1 MKNKMIRYPLVL
13 GLIAFVATLLLAT
26 VHHVTEPIIEENR
39 VRRENA
45 VIIVMFGEDASIKDL
60 GYTLTDTEKNVGIY
74 SVMEVK
80 DGGKTYYV
88 YKISFNDLYDGDEF
102 SYILTLN
109 SQFKIQGINVLASD
123 TWASGFAK
131 DSFASKVKNKTVLT
145 EADVKGFGATI
156 TGKSIASSV
165 NAAIAHKGGK

>member
-1 MKNKMIRYPLVL
+1 MKNKMVRYPLVL
-13 GLIAFVATLLLAT
+13 GLVALVATLLLAT
-26 VHHVTEPIIEENR
+26 VYQITSPIIEENR

-45 VIIVMFGEDASIKDL
+45 VIIEMFGEDASIKDL
-60 GYTLTDTEKNVGIY
+60 NETLTDTEKNEGIY
-74 SVMEVK
+74 SVVEVK
-80 DGGKTYYV
+80 DEGKYYYV

-109 SQFKIQGINVLASD
+109 NQGRIHDIDVLVSD

-131 DSFASKVKNKTVLT
+131 DAFVNKIKNKQSLT
-145 EADVKGFGATI
+145 EADVKGFGATA